1 MKKWKTRVLL
11 VNGNGHYSD
20 QTETILDSDD
30 YKIVGSYR
38 DIFNASLSLPKSQ
51 PEIIVIW
58 VPHNV
63 DDSFFATLRK
73 IRSSNLSMRF
83 LIVMDNADSHVVFEL
98 ISIGVIGILPSTILW
113 QDIVRQLQRIE
124 VGHAPITPKVAKII
138 LDSLRLNLM
147 SDLSRREI
155 EILKLMFLGMT
166 YFTIS
171 EKLTISKETTKT
183 HMRNIYRKLNVN
195 SKEEA
200 LAKAID
206 DRLII
211 VNL

>member
-11 VNGNGHYSD
+11 VNENAQYSD
-20 QTETILDSDD
+20 HHETTENSYD
-30 YKIVGSYR
+30 YKVVGCYR

-51 PEIIVIW
+51 PEIMVIW
-58 VPHNV
+58 VPSNV
-63 DDSFFATLRK
+63 DDTFFTTLRK
-73 IRSSNLSMRF
+73 IRSGNLSMRF
-83 LIVMDNADSHVVFEL
+83 LIIMDKTDSNVVFQL
-98 ISIGVIGILPSTILW
+98 ISIGVIGILPPTVIW
-113 QDIVRQLQRIE
+113 QDIVNQLERIE
-124 VGHAPITPKVAKII
+124 TGQAPITPKIAKII
-138 LDSLRLNLM
+138 LDSLRLNPM
-147 SDLSRREI
+147 SDLSKREI

-211 VNL
+211 FNL